1 MDTKQILETIAEYE
15 ASTIYHDLVTYK
27 EYYEVKNPDVMRR
40 WAERNR
46 RGKTPN
52 WRISTP
58 YYATVIDTMAGY
70 MFSDVEYE
78 SDNDKYETELTTL
91 LEALHISTTDM
102 TTGTYALAYNR
113 AYELIYSEGEGK
125 VNAKLT
131 NLDPLTVIPI
141 YDDSIEQ
148 KMTAVIWKRKS
159 GKETLIDYIDK
170 GIWEYYKIQ
179 KGDDGMD
186 KLVERIKPKQLYF
199 SRCPVLE
206 YRSELI
212 GEAPPFS
219 VVISYIAA
227 LDWAITGNSNELD
240 RVMDALL
247 IIGKKVAEEDADH
260 MDEWKFLDDISKDE
274 MTPQYITKNLSAEF
288 RKYVTDLLIS
298 EIHKHTHV
306 INWNDPN
313 IMGGE
318 ASARALKIRLFDMQ
332 MFSNRI
338 EKIYKL
344 SLEERITLLGELSS
358 QINQT
363 TSPEP
368 SKITLKR
375 TIPTDMETLMQGLA
389 GVDYLSD
396 QTKIGL
402 LGLDWEVEKARL
414 EEEAPE
420 ISLDSFVQEPII
432 DNTTDIE

>member
-1 MDTKQILETIAEYE
+1 MTTKEILETIAEYE
-15 ASTIYHDLVTYK
+15 ASQIYHDLVTYK

-70 MFSDVEYE
+70 MFSDVAYE
-78 SDNDKYETELTTL
+78 SDNDKYEAELTTL

-113 AYELIYSEGEGK
+113 AYELIYSEGDGK

-148 KMTAVIWKRKS
+148 RMTAVIWKRKS
-159 GKETLIDYIDK
+159 GKKTLIDYIDAK
-170 GIWEYYKIQ
+170 VWEYYELRM
-179 KGDDGMD
+179 GDEENDR
-186 KLVERIKPKQLYF
+186 LVVRQEPKTLYF

-247 IIGKKVAEEDADH
+247 IIGKKVASEDEAH
-260 MDEWKFLDDISKDE
+260 MDEWKFIDNMSKDE
-274 MTPQYITKNLSAEF
+274 MAPFFVTKDLSPEF

-298 EIHKHTHV
+298 EIYKHCHIVDFSSDTL
-306 INWNDPN
+306 
-313 IMGGE
+313 MGD
-318 ASARALKIRLFDMQ
+318 ASAKALKIRLFDMN

-344 SLEERITLLGELSS
+344 SMEERISLLGELSS

-363 TSPEP
+363 TSPYP
-368 SKITLKR
+368 VKITLKR
-375 TIPTDMETLMQGLA
+375 TMPTDMETLMQGLA

-420 ISLDSFVQEPII
+420 ISLDSFVQEPV
-432 DNTTDIE
+432 EEE